1 LNAELETVPRDAPGV
16 VRRLDDGSGHCYL
29 TFDDGPHPDWTPRVL
44 DVLARADV
52 RATFFVIGRLAQH
65 SPALLREIR
74 TAGHVIG
81 NHGYSHRHPWTL
93 TRARA
98 RSEVR
103 AALDTI
109 AQALGERPQW
119 FRPPHG
125 RLGAY
130 LVEAAREEGQRVA
143 LWSVSAVDWG
153 PLATSERIQARLGA
167 LRAGDIVLM
176 HDGPLRHNRPDRTLQ
191 VLPSLLAALVRDG
204 PSPAPLPVVA
214 TMDA

>member
-1 LNAELETVPRDAPGV
+1 MSAELESLARDLPDV
-16 VRRLDDGSGHCYL
+16 VRRIDDGSGHCYL

-44 DVLARADV
+44 DALAAADV
-52 RATFFVIGRLAQH
+52 RATFFVIGRLAQQ
-65 SPALLREIR
+65 SAALLRDVR
-74 TAGHVIG
+74 AAGHVVG
-81 NHGYSHRHPWTL
+81 NHGFSHRHPWTL
-93 TRARA
+93 TRSRA

-109 AQALGERPQW
+109 SQALGERPQW

-153 PLATSERIQARLGA
+153 PLATPEGIRARLGS

-191 VLPSLLAALVRDG
+191 VLPTLLATLRRDG
-204 PSPAPLPVVA
+204 PIPAPLPVVA
-214 TMDA
+214 TMEA